1 MGGRYRVTVL
11 GSKATG
17 KSALCHFMVN
27 GEKIIAH
34 RHTEEIDMRYMQFVH
49 PEYQNCFLEIEDTPG
64 WTAGDRIMDHP
75 ELLTSVPMTYIFT
88 EQGVKK
94 GGLPPPPEANGIPW
108 WKFWDDGIVKEPPK
122 EPSEEEVAALDEQL
136 EKRQGFIVMYSVV
149 DPGSF
154 KEAEDLVGALLE
166 AHEPPEGA
174 EGEGNEKDKIK
185 AEDVELPDY
194 PIVLVSTHNDLK
206 KSRPGERVDSTAGS
220 DLANGN
226 GLAGYFECNAKG
238 GNVKEAFETVMTA
251 IQTCE
256 DNMTFDYAPGTK
268 ARCKAQCWDQFCG
281 CCPEKCCEKCMKKAA
296 PKNKCTKECCDKK
309 CCWKG
314 A

>member
-1 MGGRYRVTVL
+1 MTIL
-11 GSKATG
+11 GSKKTG

-27 GEKIIAH
+27 GEKIIKH
-34 RHTEEIDMRYMQFVH
+34 VHTEEIDMRYMQFVH
-49 PEYQNCFLEIEDTPG
+49 KEYQNCFLEIEDTPG
-64 WTAGDRIMDHP
+64 WSAGDRQMDHP

-88 EQGVKK
+88 EEGVKK
-94 GGLPPPPEANGIPW
+94 GGLPPPAEATGIPW
-108 WKFWDDGIVKEPPK
+108 WKFWDDGIVKEPPA
-122 EPSEEEVAALDEQL
+122 EPSDEEVAALDQQL
-136 EKRQGFIVMYSVV
+136 DKRQGFIVVYSVA
-149 DPGSF
+149 DPASF

-166 AHEPPEGA
+166 ACEPAEGA
-174 EGEGNEKDKIK
+174 EGEDETKKIK
-185 AEDVELPDY
+185 TEDVEMPDY
-194 PIVLVSTHNDLK
+194 PICLVSTHNDLK
-206 KSRPGERVDSTAGS
+206 KSRPGERVDATAGT

-238 GNVKEAFETVMTA
+238 GNVKEAFEACITA

-281 CCPEKCCEKCMKKAA
+281 CCPAKCCGKF
-296 PKNKCTKECCDKK
+296 KNKCTKDCCDKK
-309 CCWKG
+309 CCWKD